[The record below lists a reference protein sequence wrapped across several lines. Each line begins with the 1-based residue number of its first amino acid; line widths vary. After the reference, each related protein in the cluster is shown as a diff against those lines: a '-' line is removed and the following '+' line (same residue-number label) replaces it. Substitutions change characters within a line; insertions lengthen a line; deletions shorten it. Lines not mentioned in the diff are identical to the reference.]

1 MFVEQMFGFWFGDIG
16 FQFGFV
22 GYFIDLVQ
30 LVEVLYIQGDYCV
43 KVVVNGVKFINDVGV
58 VIKWDYGNVVVGVV
72 V

>member
-1 MFVEQMFGFWFGDIG
+1 M
-16 FQFGFV
+16 
-22 GYFIDLVQ
+22 
-30 LVEVLYIQGDYCV
+30 